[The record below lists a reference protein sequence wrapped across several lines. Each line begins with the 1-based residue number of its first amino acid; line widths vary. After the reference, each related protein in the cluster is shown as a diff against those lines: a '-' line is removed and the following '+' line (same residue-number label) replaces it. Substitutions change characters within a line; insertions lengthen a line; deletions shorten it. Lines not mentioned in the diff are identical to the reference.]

1 VSGAGERA
9 RGVVRRLLEGIA
21 WFSVFHARTVLLLVV
36 GLTALAAWQARGLR
50 LTTDLT
56 DLMPRGLPVAERLR
70 EVLARYGGTEPIVL
84 AISGEGED
92 DLDTRI
98 DLALAIEERLAGES
112 DEIRPVAGLF
122 GEDPWSFLEGPQ
134 ATALLLYL
142 SPAEIESLARDLTPA
157 GIDRRVRENL
167 EALGSPLGPLAARL
181 IREDPLGFARLA
193 LRHLGALKG
202 RLTLEARDGVFVT
215 EDGTYVLLLV
225 RPEARASDVRVA
237 RRLLAE
243 LSRVARE
250 VLEDEEIE
258 GTVGVGPAPGG
269 SRGVHVGLTGSPAI
283 LVDYREILA
292 RDVRSISGIAFVAV
306 LVMFLVAFRRP
317 LALVIAG
324 VPLAVGITWTL
335 GFAAIAIG
343 RISVFT
349 AGSVA
354 ILSGLAIDFTIHLYN
369 RYLEEIHAGHDMLTA
384 FRAAHG
390 ETGLGILAAAATT
403 LWAFL
408 AAGFSSFPGLRHL
421 GVICAAGI
429 GLSLVASLLLVPALT
444 ALLARLHPAADRPRG
459 LAGFGLARVLR
470 LVVAHPRVTVG
481 AGLLL
486 TLVLAAP
493 AIRIHLDEDFRR
505 FRPEQAPSIRLQDEL
520 VRRIG
525 AALTPVLALVPAR
538 DDRQLLARS
547 ARLEEAFDPLVREED
562 GVLAA
567 VFGPARVVPPY
578 DRQEAALEALRR
590 LRGSGALRP
599 AAVERELLAA
609 MRRHGFRVDDEA
621 RRVAARVAAILSRD
635 RVLTL
640 EEARQGPLGKL
651 LTDML
656 LERADGRREGVV
668 SCYPRAGV
676 RSARLVPVM
685 ERTVAGTGV
694 PAELL
699 GAQVLSRALGPLVLR
714 DGTIA
719 VLLSAAGVLLI
730 LFFTFRRVLLVV
742 LTFVPLIVGIVVSVG
757 LMAWL
762 GIDFNL
768 VSITMVPLILG
779 IGIDNGIHVVH
790 RWLTHRGE
798 DLVEV
803 FRHTGR
809 GIVTTSLTT
818 MVGFGS
824 LVFADYPGLV
834 SSGVLAIL
842 GVGATLVTAVTL
854 LPALLVLLHAREG

>member
-1 VSGAGERA
+1 MSEGGGRVGA
-9 RGVVRRLLEGIA
+9 VIRRLLEGIA
-21 WFSVFHARTVLLLVV
+21 WFAVFHSRTVLLLTVLV
-36 GLTALAAWQARGLR
+36 TLLAGWQAGRLR
-50 LTTDLT
+50 LTTDLA

-70 EVLARYGGTEPIVL
+70 EVLRHYGGTEPIVL

-92 DLDTRI
+92 DLDQRI
-98 DLALAIEERLAGES
+98 DLALAIEERLAEEDGEV
-112 DEIRPVAGLF
+112 RPVAGLF

-134 ATALLLYL
+134 ADALLLYL
-142 SPAEIESLARDLTPA
+142 SPAEIESLARELSPE
-157 GIDRRVRENL
+157 GIDRHVRENL

-181 IREDPLGFARLA
+181 IREDPLGLARLA
-193 LRHLGALKG
+193 LAHLGALKG
-202 RLTLEARDGVFVT
+202 RLSLEARDGVFVT
-215 EDGTYVLLLV
+215 EDGAFVLLLV
-225 RPEARASDVRVA
+225 RPEARASDVAVA
-237 RRLLAE
+237 RRLLGE
-243 LSRVARE
+243 ITRVARE
-250 VLEDEEIE
+250 VMEDEEIE
-258 GTVGVGPAPGG
+258 GTVGVGPAPRGG
-269 SRGVHVGLTGSPAI
+269 GGIHVGVTGSPAI
-283 LVDYREILA
+283 MVDYREILA

-335 GFAAIAIG
+335 GFAAVAIG

-369 RYLEEIHAGHDMLTA
+369 RYLEEIHAGRDMATA

-408 AAGFSSFPGLRHL
+408 AAGLSSFPGLRHL
-421 GVICAAGI
+421 GIICAGGI
-429 GLSLVASLLLVPALT
+429 GLSLLASLLLVPALA
-444 ALLARLHPAADRPRG
+444 ALLARIHPAADRPRG
-459 LAGFGLARVLR
+459 LAGFGLAPVLR
-470 LVVAHPRVTVG
+470 VVVAHPRAVIG
-481 AGLLL
+481 GGLLL

-493 AIRIHLDEDFRR
+493 AVRIHLDEDFRR
-505 FRPEQAPSIRLQDEL
+505 FRPAEAPSIRLQDQV

-525 AALTPVLALVPAR
+525 AALTPVLALVPAA
-538 DDRQLLARS
+538 DDRELLARS
-547 ARLEEAFDPLVREED
+547 ARLEEAFDPQVRSPD

-578 DRQEAALEALRR
+578 ERQEEALAALRR
-590 LRGSGALRP
+590 LRASGAIDP
-599 AAVERELLAA
+599 AAVRRELLAA
-609 MRRHGFRVDDEA
+609 MHRHGFRVGAEA
-621 RRVAARVAAILSRD
+621 RRVADRIEEILSRD
-635 RVLTL
+635 RILTL
-640 EEARQGPLGKL
+640 EEAREGPLGKL
-651 LTDML
+651 LADML
-656 LERADGRREGVV
+656 LAREGGRLEAVI
-668 SCYPRAGV
+668 SCYPRAGI
-676 RSARLVPVM
+676 RSGRLVPVM
-685 ERTVAGTGV
+685 RGAVDGSGV

-699 GAQVLSRALGPLVLR
+699 GAQVLSRELGPLVLR
-714 DGTIA
+714 DGIVA
-719 VLLSAAGVLLI
+719 VVLSAAGVLLI

-742 LTFVPLIVGIVVSVG
+742 LTFVPLVVGIVVSVG
-757 LMAWL
+757 LMAWF

-818 MVGFGS
+818 IVGFGS
-824 LVFADYPGLV
+824 LVFADYPGLI

-854 LPALLVLLHAREG
+854 LPALLVALHARSR

>member
-1 VSGAGERA
+1 MSPAGDRA
-9 RGVVRRLLEGIA
+9 RGLLRRLLEGIA
-21 WFSVFHARTVLLLVV
+21 WFSVFHARTVLLLV
-36 GLTALAAWQARGLR
+36 LAATLLAGWQARRLR
-50 LTTDLT
+50 LSTDLA

-70 EVLARYGGTEPIVL
+70 EVLARYGGTEPIVV

-92 DLDTRI
+92 DLDARI
-98 DLALAIEERLAGES
+98 DLALDIEERLAEES
-112 DEIRPVAGLF
+112 DEVRPVAGLF

-142 SPAEIESLARDLTPA
+142 SPREIEDLVRGLDPA

-193 LRHLGALKG
+193 LRHLGALRG
-202 RLTLEARDGVFVT
+202 RLSLEARDGVFVT
-215 EDGTYVLLLV
+215 EDGAYVLLLV

-237 RRLLAE
+237 RRIIRE
-243 LSRVARE
+243 ISRVARE
-250 VLEDEEIE
+250 AMEEGDLE
-258 GTVGVGPAPGG
+258 GTVGVGPAPPGSGG
-269 SRGVHVGLTGSPAI
+269 IHVGLTGSPAI
-283 LVDYREILA
+283 MVDYREILA
-292 RDVRSISGIAFVAV
+292 RDVRTISGIAFVAV

-317 LALVIAG
+317 LALVVAG

-335 GFAAIAIG
+335 GFAGVAIG

-369 RYLEEIHAGHDMLTA
+369 RYLEEIHAGRDMLAA
-384 FRAAHG
+384 FRTAHG

-429 GLSLVASLLLVPALT
+429 ALSLLASLLLVPALA

-459 LAGFGLARVLR
+459 LAGFGLGR
-470 LVVAHPRVTVG
+470 LLGVVVAHPRAVVG
-481 AGLLL
+481 GGLLL
-486 TLVLAAP
+486 TVLLGVP
-493 AIRIHLDEDFRR
+493 ALRIHLDRDFRR
-505 FRPEQAPSIRLQDEL
+505 FRPETAPSIRLQDRL

-525 AALTPVLALVPAR
+525 ASLTPVLALVPAGN
-538 DDRQLLARS
+538 DRELLARS
-547 ARLEEAFDPLVREED
+547 GRVEEALDPLVRRAD

-567 VFGPARVVPPY
+567 VFGPSRVVPPY
-578 DRQEAALEALRR
+578 DRQEAALATLRR
-590 LRGSGALRP
+590 LRESGALRP

-609 MRRHGFRVDDEA
+609 MRRHGFRVDREA
-621 RRVAARVAAILSRD
+621 RQVAARVAAILSRD

-640 EEARQGPLGKL
+640 DEARRGPLGRL
-651 LTDML
+651 LGDML
-656 LERADGRREGVV
+656 LVRADGSREAVI
-668 SCYPRAGV
+668 SCYPRPGV
-676 RSARLVPVM
+676 RSTRLVPVM
-685 ERTVAGTGV
+685 EATVRGTGV
-694 PAELL
+694 RAELL
-699 GAQVLSRALGPLVLR
+699 GAQVLSRVLGPLVLR
-714 DGTIA
+714 DGIVA
-719 VLLSAAGVLLI
+719 VLLSAAGVLAI
-730 LFFTFRRVLLVV
+730 LFFTFRRILLVV
-742 LTFVPLIVGIVVSVG
+742 LTFVPLAVGILVSVG
-757 LMAWL
+757 LMAVL

-818 MVGFGS
+818 IVGFGS

-854 LPALLVLLHAREG
+854 LPALLVLLHARDS